1 MRQDTKTRL
10 IFGIKVQMLRKSL
23 GLSFADLSEVS
34 GLSISYLN
42 EIEKGKKY
50 PKEDKLALLA
60 PALNTSIEHLTS
72 LVINKQLQP
81 LVNIL
86 ENDTLSMLPLEIFG
100 IDVSKIIEIIAS
112 SPAEVGAF
120 IAALVEISK
129 RYEMHE
135 EGFYFAMLRA
145 YQTLFDNYFG
155 DLELQVDD
163 FKRQF
168 LNENEVEVSV
178 KRLSEVLRHDF
189 KYKIDKST
197 IGLYAEL
204 KGIRSIFIQDK
215 KRLLVN
221 HALSENQ
228 ERFIYAKEIA
238 YKVLKIK
245 ERINTSAFSHAETFD
260 QAHNNFK
267 TSYFAVALLLHR
279 ETLVKDMAEFF
290 ALPNWT
296 PSSLLAIMEK
306 HKASPEMFF
315 QRLTNLLPKFFNTQN
330 IFFLRINNQP
340 GSEKFL
346 LTKELHL
353 YKPQRPYG
361 QEINEHYCRRWLALS
376 ILKELYAKQRANPQF
391 NETLVG
397 IQRSR
402 YIGTT
407 DEYLVLTLAKSGH
420 PTPNMNISV
429 SIGILINQET
439 KDLIRWVEDEA
450 IQRREVNQTCQRCA
464 VSDCNERIAAP
475 LIIEKENRAK
485 GIQEILN
492 SL

>member
-1 MRQDTKTRL
+1 
-10 IFGIKVQMLRKSL
+10 
-23 GLSFADLSEVS
+23 
-34 GLSISYLN
+34 
-42 EIEKGKKY
+42 
-50 PKEDKLALLA
+50 
-60 PALNTSIEHLTS
+60 
-72 LVINKQLQP
+72 
-81 LVNIL
+81 
-86 ENDTLSMLPLEIFG
+86 
-100 IDVSKIIEIIAS
+100 
-112 SPAEVGAF
+112 
-120 IAALVEISK
+120 
-129 RYEMHE
+129 
-135 EGFYFAMLRA
+135 
-145 YQTLFDNYFG
+145 
-155 DLELQVDD
+155 
-163 FKRQF
+163 
-168 LNENEVEVSV
+168 
-178 KRLSEVLRHDF
+178 
-189 KYKIDKST
+189 
-197 IGLYAEL
+197 
-204 KGIRSIFIQDK
+204 
-215 KRLLVN
+215 
-221 HALSENQ
+221 
-228 ERFIYAKEIA
+228 
-238 YKVLKIK
+238 
-245 ERINTSAFSHAETFD
+245 
-260 QAHNNFK
+260 
-267 TSYFAVALLLHR
+267 
-279 ETLVKDMAEFF
+279 
-290 ALPNWT
+290 
-296 PSSLLAIMEK
+296 
-306 HKASPEMFF
+306 MFF

-439 KDLIRWVEDEA
+439 KDLIRWVEDEG

-464 VSDCNERIAAP
+464 ISDCNERIAAP

-485 GIQEILN
+485 RIQEILN